1 MKTYCPLLF
10 INKRIPF
17 KKKSIAV
24 ALLFVGSSTISHAVE
39 WEKEFVIE
47 SDVSWNEMVGGGGQ
61 AIHPNQKVTIL
72 NESTVRFDYKNEL
85 TSFGADSFIYG
96 INMPQPP
103 DEFYAGQ
110 VFVTGGYIR
119 AIASAK
125 TKISNG
131 KTIHSYGITNG
142 QNYKPSIT
150 VSNTG
155 IEMHNY
161 YTGIRIHNGALTINN
176 LDHKEVYIDDTDYAI
191 TNSGTGSIDISGG
204 NLRITNTNFGIYGYR
219 NSHFKLNNNFTLFSN
234 FDTALYLKDNH
245 ESSIESSDIKF
256 EYGNCSIYASDYAS
270 FNLTANN
277 LTVTNADIAKI
288 RENATVTL
296 RANETSAL
304 NGSLLADGGGYDS
317 ASTPASL
324 TLTLKDSTNASFRN
338 TPAHRLTGDAIAVNQ
353 GQVNLNL
360 GRGSYWQGRSDDFKD
375 ADSDAWRKQH
385 VSEFEESLGTSITSS
400 GKVNVNMSEGSYW
413 NVTGQSWVSKLDGN
427 GTIDLRGSETGGY
440 AIHVGEIS
448 GSNTFILSL
457 DRENL
462 SQSDMIYVYNGTG
475 DFQQNVV
482 ISNRD
487 EVLGSMEVGDRIRF
501 ATVANAGGGF
511 VSEGMTTEFDG
522 EAAASIGMFGSR
534 MQMRDAG
541 VNNVNFGIVY
551 TPYEEDQTTAAE
563 DEGYNGTKF
572 DPEGKPGHDY
582 IDQIYSEGENP
593 YNVYIE
599 RLADTTPSD
608 AADTIED
615 MSRANY
621 AMAIYMDTLNK
632 RMGEARFHGQ
642 EDDGWWIRV
651 RHDRIGKKGAFRNVM
666 TMAELGYDVKKP
678 VDSGSVITG
687 LAFDYMS
694 GSVDYRSV
702 DGDGD
707 AERLGLWAHSTWLS
721 DDGQYADFVL
731 KFARLDNEFSYRALS
746 TNELIRGDYHNNV
759 FSVSGEYGMKFA
771 NDEGWFVEPQ
781 GQVQLAYV
789 SGADYTTSQNTRVD
803 LDSITSVIGRI
814 GMRFGREFLHEKAPG
829 SFYARADVLR
839 EFSGSQHI
847 EATDPTGKMDV
858 TYRNRDTWYSVG
870 LGYSL
875 KSSEN
880 SHFFVEA
887 EHLFGADYQS
897 SYTLAAG
904 FQYRF

>member
-1 MKTYCPLLF
+1 MIMDCPLLL
-10 INKRIPF
+10 INAYPPF
-17 KKKSIAV
+17 KKKTLVV
-24 ALLFVGSSTISHAVE
+24 ALAFLTSSSLCQAFE
-39 WEKEFVIE
+39 WEKEYTVTT
-47 SDVSWNEMVGGGGQ
+47 DVAWSEMIGGGGQ

-72 NESTVRFDYKNEL
+72 NESTIRFDYKNEL
-85 TSFGADSFIYG
+85 VSFGGDSFIYG
-96 INMPQPP
+96 VNMPQPP
-103 DEFYAGQ
+103 DEYYSGQ
-110 VFVTGGYIR
+110 VSVTGGYI
-119 AIASAK
+119 SAVGSK
-125 TKISNG
+125 QTA
-131 KTIHSYGITNG
+131 TYGITNG
-142 QNYKPSIT
+142 GGVDNYNPLFSLYD
-150 VSNTG
+150 TG
-155 IEMHNY
+155 IKMENY
-161 YTGIRIHNGALTINN
+161 YTGIRIHNGSLNIKNPNHKGVSIQDVKYGLTNAGN
-176 LDHKEVYIDDTDYAI
+176 
-191 TNSGTGSIDISGG
+191 GRIDISGG
-204 NLRITNTNFGIYGYR
+204 EFSLTNASYGIYGYQ
-219 NSHFKLNNNFTLFSN
+219 NSQLTIYSSNNVFSN
-234 FDTALYLKDNH
+234 LETAIFVKDNH
-245 ESSIESSDIKF
+245 KSIIEGKTIAFTNSYYSIFAK
-256 EYGNCSIYASDYAS
+256 GNASLKITTDKLS
-270 FNLTANN
+270 VNN
-277 LTVTNADIAKI
+277 SQLAIAKVQD
-288 RENATVTL
+288 NASVTL
-296 RANETSAL
+296 TSNVDSNL
-304 NGSLLADGGGYDS
+304 NGSFIVDGASYDPNLS
-317 ASTPASL
+317 PAQL
-324 TLTLKDSTNASFRN
+324 TLNLKDSAITTFGDTA
-338 TPAHRLTGDAIAVNQ
+338 AHRLNGDAIAINQ

-360 GRGSYWQGRSDDFKD
+360 GNGAYWEGRSDDFKD
-375 ADSDAWRKQH
+375 ADSDEWREQH
-385 VSEFEESLGTSITSS
+385 VSEFEESLGTSIASS
-400 GKVNVNMSEGSYW
+400 GKVNVTMGEGSYW

-440 AIHVGEIS
+440 AIHMGEIS

-457 DRENL
+457 NRENL

-487 EVLGSMEVGDRIRF
+487 DVLGSMEVGDRIRF

-511 VSEGMTTEFDG
+511 VSDGMTTEFDG
-522 EAAASIGMFGSR
+522 EAAASTGMFGSR

-563 DEGYNGTKF
+563 DEGYNGTEF

-678 VDSGSVITG
+678 VDSGNVITG

-694 GSVDYRSV
+694 GSVDYRGV
-702 DGDGD
+702 NGDGD
-707 AERLGLWAHSTWLS
+707 ADRLGLWAHSTWLS

-746 TNELIRGDYHNNV
+746 TNELIHGDYHNNV

-829 SFYARADVLR
+829 SFYARADILR

-847 EATDPTGKMDV
+847 EATDATGKMDV
-858 TYRNRDTWYSVG
+858 TYHNRDTWYSVG